1 MYEPLTHQIFQRPH
15 KLIRGG
21 QFNWQN
27 VSFTPRKLGV
37 RVPYRLILDTNHYQ
51 TYNSVRQSVRLIS
64 VKSAVQ
70 ICLGLLFIYKI
81 NFKSHRLY
89 FLKFFEIELKKY
101 FELILGFDYVQIL
114 NNKKSKKVITVIK
127 SPHVNKKSKEQ
138 FEILVYSSTFFINVS
153 RRKHK
158 LILILVLKL
167 IQELSSDFSITL
179 EVQERDIN

>member
-1 MYEPLTHQIFQRPH
+1 M
-15 KLIRGG
+15 
-21 QFNWQN
+21 
-27 VSFTPRKLGV
+27 
-37 RVPYRLILDTNHYQ
+37 
-51 TYNSVRQSVRLIS
+51 
-64 VKSAVQ
+64 
-70 ICLGLLFIYKI
+70 FIYKI